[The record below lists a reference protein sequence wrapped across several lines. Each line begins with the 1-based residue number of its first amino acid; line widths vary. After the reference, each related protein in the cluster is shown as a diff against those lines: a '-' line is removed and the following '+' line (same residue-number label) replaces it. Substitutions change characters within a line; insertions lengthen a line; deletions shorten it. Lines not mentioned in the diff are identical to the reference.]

1 MAVSEGAPA
10 AKLVRERAAA
20 AAAYAVV
27 ALGFYLMSLFLPHFM
42 SGVRMP
48 GLPDPVAR
56 LDWLLWAFLFLLA
69 FAFAATAIYDAM
81 RAIDPLFALLSRRFG
96 RAAGPGKRV
105 ARDLA
110 YALLAALTAVALAPL
125 TEPLGPAAPL
135 ARALLGVS
143 ALLVLI
149 LLLFDAAKTIYAYV
163 REKVEETV
171 SKLAR

>member
-20 AAAYAVV
+20 AVAYAVV

-42 SGVRMP
+42 SGVRIP

-96 RAAGPGKRV
+96 RAAGSGKRV

-135 ARALLGVS
+135 ARAVLGVG
-143 ALLVLI
+143 ALLVLV
-149 LLLFDAAKTIYAYV
+149 LLLYDAAKTIYAYV